1 MSTPAADPELLAAA
15 CRFAAEA
22 GALTLEWFR
31 SNELDL
37 EHKGDGTPVT
47 AADKAAE
54 ARLRRLIG
62 EFAPD
67 DTLPGEEEGH
77 SPGSGERRRIIHP
90 LARTKALTRGVPLY
104 SPPAAVAGHTRPAV
118 SA

>member
-15 CRFAAEA
+15 CRFASEA

-31 SNELDL
+31 KGDLNL
-37 EHKGDGTPVT
+37 EHKVDGTPVT

-62 EFAPD
+62 DFA
-67 DTLPGEEEGH
+67 
-77 SPGSGERRRIIHP
+77 
-90 LARTKALTRGVPLY
+90 
-104 SPPAAVAGHTRPAV
+104 PAV
-118 SA
+118 SYTHLRAHENVLDLVCRLLLEKKKN